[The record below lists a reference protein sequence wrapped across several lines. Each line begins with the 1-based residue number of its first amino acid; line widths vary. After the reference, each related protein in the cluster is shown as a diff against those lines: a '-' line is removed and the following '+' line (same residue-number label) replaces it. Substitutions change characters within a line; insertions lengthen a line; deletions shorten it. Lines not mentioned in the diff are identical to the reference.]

1 MKNVSLI
8 IGKNEEAVEHFHMT
22 ERCLQFVGRGY
33 DKVQILLRSAK
44 ILSSVSSPG
53 DEQRLEMMYIYASAL
68 LINSRNIHRKF
79 GLQDL
84 GGGGEGGRGD
94 LVTCT

>member
-1 MKNVSLI
+1 MKNVLLI
-8 IGKNEEAVEHFHMT
+8 LGKNEEAVEHFHMT

-53 DEQRLEMMYIYASAL
+53 DEQRLEVMYMYASAL
-68 LINSRNIHRKF
+68 LINSRNIHRKY

-84 GGGGEGGRGD
+84 GGGGGEGIW
-94 LVTCT
+94 